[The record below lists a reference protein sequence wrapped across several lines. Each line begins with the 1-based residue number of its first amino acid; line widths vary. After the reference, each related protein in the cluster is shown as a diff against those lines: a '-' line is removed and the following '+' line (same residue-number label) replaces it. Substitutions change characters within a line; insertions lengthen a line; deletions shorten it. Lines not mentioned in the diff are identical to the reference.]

1 MGGAPSVPLLS
12 GQSAGGQST
21 GHLQAGIAPGRR
33 LQAGIAPDFPRV
45 RADVLQPK
53 EQVLGRGTPDATLSS
68 HSDLKAPDLLG
79 FGCLPHPS
87 RCKFCTVQKNGRCIF
102 LGKEEE
108 EEKKKRPPLLIYGHV
123 TLGAETA
130 RLLVYASCVAGMRC
144 ERYNCKIKVD
154 IL

>member
-1 MGGAPSVPLLS
+1 M
-12 GQSAGGQST
+12 
-21 GHLQAGIAPGRR
+21 
-33 LQAGIAPDFPRV
+33 
-45 RADVLQPK
+45 LQPK

-79 FGCLPHPS
+79 FGFLPILHGVN
-87 RCKFCTVQKNGRCIF
+87 FVQFKRTDVAF
-102 LGKEEE
+102 SWEKKKKK
-108 EEKKKRPPLLIYGHV
+108 KKKRPPLLIYGHV